1 MNKTVPK
8 AAIYYRSSINN
19 DVTINIQIK
28 RLEKYAIKQGY
39 TFKTYVET
47 GTSNYRKKQAFQE
60 LLNSIDRKEIDA
72 IIVNSLDRISRNIKD
87 LYYFIQCLQSQ
98 NIKLITLD
106 SLAVDGQ
113 NE

>member
-1 MNKTVPK
+1 MNKTGPK
-8 AAIYYRSSINN
+8 AAIYCRSSINN

-28 RLEKYAIKQGY
+28 RLEIYAVEHGY
-39 TFKTYVET
+39 TFKTYVVT
-47 GTSNYRKKQAFQE
+47 GTSNYRKEPAFQE

-72 IIVNSLDRISRNIKD
+72 IIVNSLDRVSRNIED
-87 LYYFIQCLQSQ
+87 LNYFIQCLQSQ